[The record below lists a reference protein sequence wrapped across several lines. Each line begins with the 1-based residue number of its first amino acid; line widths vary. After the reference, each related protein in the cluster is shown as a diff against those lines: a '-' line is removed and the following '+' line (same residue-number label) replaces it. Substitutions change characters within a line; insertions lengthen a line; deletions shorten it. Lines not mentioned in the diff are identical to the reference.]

1 MASTNRLLFSRS
13 FALLASIAL
22 IAGPVVG
29 VTEQAYAQTQNSGA
43 ATGAQPPVA
52 TNNQTPPAASPTITA
67 NPAMNAGPASVAD
80 LASGLLDAVVNI
92 STSQKVKDEGNG
104 PANPK
109 VPDNSPYQDEF
120 NDFFNNKKDD
130 DSNRKVSSL
139 GSGFVIDPSGYIV
152 TNNHVIEGADDIE
165 AIFPNGTKLKAKL
178 IGTDTKT
185 DLSVLKVEP
194 KRPLTAV
201 KFGDSSKMRIGDWVM
216 AIGNPFGLGGSV
228 TIGIV
233 SARGRNINA
242 GPYDNFIQTDA
253 AINKGNSGGPLFNM
267 NGEVIGIN
275 TAIISPSGGS
285 IGIGFAVP
293 SELAEGVVNQLRDF
307 GETRRGWLGVRIQ
320 PVTDDVANSLGLGNA
335 KGALVAGVIK
345 GGPVDNGSIKA
356 GDVILKFDG
365 KDVDEM
371 RDLSRVVAESSVGK
385 EVDVVIYRDG
395 KQQTVKV
402 TLGRLE
408 DGDQA
413 AATSADKNKKPQ
425 LAPDDKGN
433 GDGVINPDEG
443 EDGNDD
449 GMDGQD
455 QGGDPQQSPQA
466 QPPAQATSNI
476 LGMKLATLTAEN
488 RKSFGIAD
496 SVDGVVITEVA
507 PGSAAAEKGLKPGDV
522 VVEVAQE
529 FVQTPS
535 AASEKVASLKRE
547 GRRNAQMMIASPN
560 GDLRFIAVALE

>member
-43 ATGAQPPVA
+43 AAGAQAPA
-52 TNNQTPPAASPTITA
+52 TTNTQTPPAASPTITT

-104 PANPK
+104 PATPK

-130 DSNRKVSSL
+130 DRNRKVSSL
-139 GSGFVIDPSGYIV
+139 GSGFVIDPTGYIV

-165 AIFPNGTKLKAKL
+165 VIFPNGTKLKAKL

-267 NGEVIGIN
+267 KGEVIGIN
-275 TAIISPSGGS
+275 TAINSPSGGS

-320 PVTDDVANSLGLGNA
+320 PVTDDVANSLGLSEA

-345 GGPVDNGSIKA
+345 GGPVDNGSIQA
-356 GDVILKFDG
+356 GDVVIKFDG
-365 KDVDEM
+365 KDIHEM
-371 RDLSRVVAESSVGK
+371 RDLPRVVAESPVGK
-385 EVDVVIYRDG
+385 AVDVVIVRKG
-395 KQQTVKV
+395 VEQTVKV

-408 DGDQA
+408 DGE
-413 AATSADKNKKPQ
+413 K
-425 LAPDDKGN
+425 LANGEDAGKANQGADDKAPAVSTASVLGMT
-433 GDGVINPDEG
+433 VG
-443 EDGNDD
+443 ELNDD
-449 GMDGQD
+449 
-455 QGGDPQQSPQA
+455 
-466 QPPAQATSNI
+466 T
-476 LGMKLATLTAEN
+476 
-488 RKSFGIAD
+488 RKKFGIGAD
-496 SVDGVVITEVA
+496 VSGVVITDVA
-507 PGSAAAEKGLKPGDV
+507 KNSAAAERGIQPG
-522 VVEVAQE
+522 EVITEIAQE
-529 FVQTPS
+529 SVATPKDVMDRIG
-535 AASEKVASLKRE
+535 ALKEQGRKNALLMLASKTGE
-547 GRRNAQMMIASPN
+547 
-560 GDLRFIAVALE
+560 LRFVTIRMD